1 MEGLNLHDFVGEI
14 MAIGGVITLFLSIKK
29 QFSDEREK
37 RANEQQTQ
45 DDAIREN
52 RHKIELMS
60 KDVNRIDKM
69 EQKLDS
75 IDHKLTD
82 IKVIMERDHASVF
95 QRLTTLEDRGC
106 HPSNASRSKK

>member
-1 MEGLNLHDFVGEI
+1 MEGVNLHDFVGEL
-14 MAIGGVITLFLSIKK
+14 MAIGGVITLFLSIRR
-29 QFSDEREK
+29 QFTEEREK
-37 RANEQQTQ
+37 RAREQQTQ

-52 RHKIELMS
+52 RHQIELMS
-60 KDVNRIDKM
+60 KDVGRIDKM
-69 EQKLDS
+69 EQKLDK

-106 HPSNASRSKK
+106 HPNERSHK